1 MKKLSAEFIGWYGMI
16 AILLAYVLVS
26 FSFIS
31 SNNIFYQLL
40 NLTGA
45 FGVAYISF
53 KKKAVQPGVLN
64 AIWAFIALMAII
76 NMLR

>member
-1 MKKLSAEFIGWYGMI
+1 MKKLSAEVIGWYGLI
-16 AILLAYVLVS
+16 AMLLAYILVS

-31 SNNIFYQLL
+31 SSGIFYQLL

-45 FGVAYISF
+45 FGIAYISF

-76 NMLR
+76 NILR